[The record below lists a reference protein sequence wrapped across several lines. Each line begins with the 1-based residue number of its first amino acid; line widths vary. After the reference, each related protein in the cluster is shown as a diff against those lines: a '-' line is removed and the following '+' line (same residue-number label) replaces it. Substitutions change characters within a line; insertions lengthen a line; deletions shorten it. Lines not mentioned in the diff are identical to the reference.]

1 MRAIDFACRFLA
13 RIAQDD
19 MTPASRQVML
29 AVAAGLNNSHDI
41 AEMTGLSMSSCTAIL
56 RQLSR
61 QKVLAC
67 VSRESGVYLLAPDG
81 KERVRRLLTFFSS
94 PPPCGRSDI

>member
-19 MTPASRQVML
+19 MTPAGRQVML
-29 AVAAGLNNSHDI
+29 AVAAGLSNSHEI
-41 AEMTGLSMSSCTAIL
+41 ASMTGLSINSCTAIL
-56 RQLSR
+56 RMLAK
-61 QKVLAC
+61 QKILTC

-81 KERVRRLLTFFSS
+81 KERVRRLLTFFPS
-94 PPPCGRSDI
+94 PPPCGRSDT